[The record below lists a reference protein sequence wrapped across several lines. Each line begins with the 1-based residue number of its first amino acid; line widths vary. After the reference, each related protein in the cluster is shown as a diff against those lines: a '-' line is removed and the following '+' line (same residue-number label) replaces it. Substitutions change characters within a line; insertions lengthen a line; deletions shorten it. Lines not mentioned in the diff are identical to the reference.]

1 MFAPETAHR
10 SIADERGQTLPI
22 IIAFMVVLL
31 LFCALVI
38 DVGNAWRA
46 REALQASTDAAATAA
61 AGTLTLTYPPSNA
74 SALAAAAKYGD
85 GGSALNQVTGIVNGS
100 ATQNVSFSCKIWAH
114 YTCTYDNTVDVT
126 QSVKVPTYF
135 LGLIGIPTITIST
148 HAEACSPCGEIPL
161 DIMLV
166 MDRTGS
172 MNSYNKE
179 VDLKAGL
186 TQGFLPGLDPTV
198 DKVGLAVLPPNTT
211 PNDTCNVSSSNGYM
225 IPNPTYV
232 IDPLEFGYL
241 DPTSGQLIQS
251 DPLVSDINCIR
262 PGGQTDYADAL
273 QAAFNELKN
282 DGRTGVQKVIVLLSD
297 GAANIGQYCQRGTTS
312 PDCTQPCHDAVNL
325 ANTYKAPPNNVL
337 IYTIL
342 YGPANAYGTCNSW
355 TGSLEQ
361 PSISPQTAMQQIASP
376 GNYYPDPNPAN
387 LTNIFQQI
395 SADMAAG
402 TSRLV
407 Q

>member
-1 MFAPETAHR
+1 MPASQTAR
-10 SIADERGQTLPI
+10 RATDERGQTLPI
-22 IIAFMVVLL
+22 IVGFLLVLL

-61 AGTLTLTYPPSNA
+61 AGTLTMTYPPSNA
-74 SALAAAAKYGD
+74 GAVAQAAKYGD
-85 GGSALNQVTGIVNGS
+85 GASALNPVTGIVNGS
-100 ATQNVSFSCKIWAH
+100 ATQNVSLSCKIWAH

-135 LGLIGIPTITIST
+135 LGLIGVPSITITT
-148 HAEACSPCGEIPL
+148 HAEACSPCGEVPL

-172 MNSYNKE
+172 MLQDQKE

-186 TQGFLPGLDPTV
+186 NQGFLPGLDPTV
-198 DKVGLAVLPPNTT
+198 DQVGLSVLPPNVT
-211 PNDTCNVSSSNGYM
+211 PNDTCRTSSSAGYAVS
-225 IPNPTYV
+225 NPTYM

-241 DPTSGQLIQS
+241 NPVTGGLIPS

-273 QAAFNELKN
+273 QSAYNELEN
-282 DGRTGVQKVIVLLSD
+282 NGRKGVQKVIVLLSD
-297 GAANIGQYCQRGTTS
+297 GAANIGQSCRRGTTS

-325 ANTYKAPPNNVL
+325 ASAYKAAPNNIL

-342 YGPANAYGTCNSW
+342 YGPTSDYGECQSW
-355 TGSLEQ
+355 TGTRER
-361 PSISPQTAMQQIASP
+361 PAITPQTAMQEIASP

-387 LTNIFQQI
+387 LTTIFQQI